1 MRKAFVV
8 TLVVFVS
15 TMWLAAQDSMSKS
28 SSSPT
33 TIQGCLSYTDGH
45 YRLTDSS
52 GKVYQLS
59 NEANKLTHHVGHE
72 IKVTGAPG
80 VRSIDKTPAE
90 GGGES
95 VVKEQPVFKV
105 KTVTH
110 VADSCTAGK

>member
-1 MRKAFVV
+1 MVV
-8 TLVVFVS
+8 VLVILGS
-15 TMWLAAQDSMSKS
+15 TMWLAAQDQMSKS
-28 SSSPT
+28 SSGPT

-72 IKVTGAPG
+72 IKVTGMPG
-80 VRSIDKTPAE
+80 VRTVDTTQQGA
-90 GGGES
+90 GES
-95 VVKEQPVFKV
+95 TVKEQPVFKV

-110 VADSCTAGK
+110 VADTCNAGK

>member
-1 MRKAFVV
+1 MRKVLVV

-15 TMWLAAQDSMSKS
+15 TMWLAAQDQMSKS
-28 SSSPT
+28 SAGPT

-52 GKVYQLS
+52 GTVYQLS

-72 IKVTGAPG
+72 IKVTGMPG
-80 VRSIDKTPAE
+80 VRTVDTTQQGAASTA
-90 GGGES
+90 
-95 VVKEQPVFKV
+95 KEQSVFKV

-110 VADSCTAGK
+110 VADSCTAAK

>member
-1 MRKAFVV
+1 MRKTFVL
-8 TLVVFVS
+8 TLAVLVS

-28 SSSPT
+28 SSGPT

-80 VRSIDKTPAE
+80 VRTVDTTGA
-90 GGGES
+90 GTGES
-95 VVKEQPVFKV
+95 TVKEQSVFKV

>member
-1 MRKAFVV
+1 MRKTLIV

-15 TMWLAAQDSMSKS
+15 TMWLAAQDQMSKS
-28 SSSPT
+28 SSGPT

-72 IKVTGAPG
+72 IKVTGMPG
-80 VRSIDKTPAE
+80 ERTVDTTQQGTAS
-90 GGGES
+90 S
-95 VVKEQPVFKV
+95 VKEQPVFKV